1 MQPEEGPP
9 PRTHTHAPLGM
20 GGMGK
25 VGYGV
30 LVVWAGDG
38 YLRLSPFSV
47 VRRRG
52 TAVQAALA
60 RMPKKEDSLE
70 LGREVGREGGR
81 KKNGGHGPRII
92 S

>member
-1 MQPEEGPP
+1 MECWLFGPEMDIFAYLHSPSSGEE
-9 PRTHTHAPLGM
+9 APQ
-20 GGMGK
+20 
-25 VGYGV
+25 
-30 LVVWAGDG
+30 
-38 YLRLSPFSV
+38 S
-47 VRRRG
+47 
-52 TAVQAALA
+52 VQAALA